1 MLNKAVGIKKIA
13 VSSCGMSCKP
23 GKSERFN
30 IRRKLKASA
39 EVQGYITSSCNIE
52 ILASSSENRQR
63 KTINVPLKV
72 RIHMKK
78 ELKAV
83 S

>member
-1 MLNKAVGIKKIA
+1 
-13 VSSCGMSCKP
+13 MSCKS
-23 GKSERFN
+23 GRSERFN

-39 EVQGYITSSCNIE
+39 EVQGYITSFCNVE

-63 KTINVPLKV
+63 ETTNLPPNV

-83 S
+83 PYMKQ